1 MRNQAISSVG
11 GQRMAAMNFAGLR
24 LAVPL
29 VEVNSLVSVLD
40 LDDSRSG
47 ASILSSVEVNGQE
60 LPAFGFDAELDLLR
74 SVPDDYRVCVNLGDD
89 NPELGILCQSVETL
103 EQPVTEEALPVC
115 MSSDHSMVTGL
126 ALNDGEILL
135 CTNLSAL
142 VEYIAMMDKSNAG
155 PFLRSSEA
163 N

>member
-60 LPAFGFDAELDLLR
+60 LPAFGFDAEIGR
-74 SVPDDYRVCVNLGDD
+74 ASCRERV
-89 NPELGILCQSVETL
+89 
-103 EQPVTEEALPVC
+103 
-115 MSSDHSMVTGL
+115 
-126 ALNDGEILL
+126 
-135 CTNLSAL
+135 
-142 VEYIAMMDKSNAG
+142 
-155 PFLRSSEA
+155 
-163 N
+163 